1 MSLSLFK
8 KMLEKKHLVISS
20 TSAPKLAEALLT
32 LFDNENS
39 QVQLLAIYLFR
50 KVMELVVDEGK
61 GPLKTIVNQSL
72 LLLFLHCHE
81 ENQDLAEAFR
91 EALNCAAGFLGKTDL
106 QKEQPLKIDECL
118 RPRGLFSRLPW
129 ARAGCPWSPGPAG
142 LWAGTAA
149 PRAAAGPLPPALGSP
164 WPAAAGSAPQGSAAR
179 GGRGR
184 PQAAPGPGAE
194 PAPTLPSCRS
204 LQLPEDRSRAA
215 QQMQWAL
222 RFLDSPQ
229 ESVREAALRI
239 IGMVGRCLRGK
250 RDELRAH
257 SPEELKN

>member
-91 EALNCAAGFLGKTDL
+91 EALNSRGRAGSSPGS
-106 QKEQPLKIDECL
+106 
-118 RPRGLFSRLPW
+118 RGPEPGAHGAPARRGCGPAPRLP
-129 ARAGCPWSPGPAG
+129 GQQPA
-142 LWAGTAA
+142 LC
-149 PRAAAGPLPPALGSP
+149 PLPSGALGQRLL
-164 WPAAAGSAPQGSAAR
+164 AAPQGSAAR

-184 PQAAPGPGAE
+184 AQAAPGRGPE

-204 LQLPEDRSRAA
+204 LQLAEDRSRVA

-239 IGMVGRCLRGK
+239 IGMAGRCLRGK